1 MAQKGI
7 GRDIA
12 LVFASVL
19 LGLGGTMLCLIYLHG
34 NAAIGFAC
42 ACCLIGLIILA
53 LVGQDL
59 IVKVFRWRRRRNTD
73 EPLPTVSTQRTALDV
88 IQEKYLD
95 PAERFLRQ
103 SHER

>member
-1 MAQKGI
+1 MVQKGI

-42 ACCLIGLIILA
+42 ACCLIGLVILA

-59 IVKVFRWRRRRNTD
+59 IARAFRWRRHQKTD
-73 EPLPTVSTQRTALDV
+73 ETLPTARFQRTALDV